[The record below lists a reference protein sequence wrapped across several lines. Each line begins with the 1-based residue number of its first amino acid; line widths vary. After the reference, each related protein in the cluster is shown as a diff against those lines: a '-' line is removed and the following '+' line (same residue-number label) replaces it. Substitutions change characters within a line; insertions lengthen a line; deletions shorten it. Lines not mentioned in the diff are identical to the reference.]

1 MGDFA
6 TGLSDASV
14 RVFTYRERF
23 QASPEEIAAF
33 ETLVAEM
40 KLPAQLQ
47 QGGVDMSKLAKKVD
61 DLAPGTKEGE
71 TKMVNGPG
79 GVTAYQWS
87 KGKWEQI
94 GQVKYVIFAFIWKLF
109 F

>member
-1 MGDFA
+1 MQPAQSAWCSAALTMGDVA
-6 TGLSDASV
+6 VGLSDGSI

-47 QGGVDMSKLAKKVD
+47 QV
-61 DLAPGTKEGE
+61 
-71 TKMVNGPG
+71 
-79 GVTAYQWS
+79 
-87 KGKWEQI
+87 
-94 GQVKYVIFAFIWKLF
+94 
-109 F
+109 